1 MRNSTRELLRSSILS
16 NFYKWFTELT
26 IQTSLPQPAI
36 WNFSRKRL
44 TLNLKTVKIWCTVNR
59 LSINFS
65 KTNFTILSTA
75 VYVCTTWI
83 KVLLLLL
90 LLLKQHMAV
99 WGLSLLKWIK
109 ERVSLY
115 FEGGGLIYNIFKLSL
130 IHLHRM
136 KYLKKNCVFWFQ
148 ELLLLG
154 HRTCHTQL
162 FI

>member
-1 MRNSTRELLRSSILS
+1 MCSPPIFSKLFYKWIATCTNGKYGFIRAKNDVRNSTRELLRSSILS
-16 NFYKWFTELT
+16 NLYKWFTELT

-75 VYVCTTWI
+75 VYVCTTWM
-83 KVLLLLL
+83 KVLL

-99 WGLSLLKWIK
+99 CGLSLRKWIK
-109 ERVSLY
+109 ECISLY
-115 FEGGGLIYNIFKLSL
+115 FGGGGLIWNILSYRL
-130 IHLHRM
+130 
-136 KYLKKNCVFWFQ
+136 W
-148 ELLLLG
+148 
-154 HRTCHTQL
+154 TC
-162 FI
+162 IG